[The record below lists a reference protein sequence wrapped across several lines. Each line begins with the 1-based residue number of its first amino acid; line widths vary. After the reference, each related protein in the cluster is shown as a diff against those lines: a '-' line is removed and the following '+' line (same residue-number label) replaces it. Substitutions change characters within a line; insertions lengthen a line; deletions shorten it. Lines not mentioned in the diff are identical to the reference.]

1 MRQAGD
7 ILVVDDETDIVNL
20 VVELLQDEG
29 YQVRS
34 AFNGEMA
41 LAAIAQQQPAM
52 ILMDMYMPQMTGMM
66 LLEEMRTNGI
76 ADIPVILMTA
86 SPRAAESLLNMDL
99 VDYLAKPFDIDQLL
113 QCVAR
118 NLSRDPAP
126 GASSTTVRSA
136 PRT

>member
-1 MRQAGD
+1 MAQPGD

-20 VVELLQDEG
+20 VVELLEDEG

-41 LAAIAQQQPAM
+41 LAAIEHQQPAM

-66 LLEEMRTNGI
+66 LLEHLRANGI
-76 ADIPVILMTA
+76 LDIPVVLMTA
-86 SPRAAESLLNMDL
+86 SPRAAETVSDMAL
-99 VDYLAKPFDIDQLL
+99 VDYLAKPFDIEQLL

-118 NLSRDPAP
+118 NLHRNRSADPA
-126 GASSTTVRSA
+126 SA
-136 PRT
+136 CSPAQS